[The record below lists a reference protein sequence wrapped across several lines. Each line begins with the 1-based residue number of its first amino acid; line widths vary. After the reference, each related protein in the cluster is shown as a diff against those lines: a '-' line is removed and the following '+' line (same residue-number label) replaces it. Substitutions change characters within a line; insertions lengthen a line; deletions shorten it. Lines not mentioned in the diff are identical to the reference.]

1 MGVNTVVFMGFFNF
15 DSSALPSGWEF
26 LLRHD
31 TGFID
36 VTFGGAVPYGGNS
49 STTYHKMSNGN
60 DFILFERIGDAIQ
73 N

>member
-15 DSSALPSGWEF
+15 DSSTLPSGWEF

-36 VTFGGAVPYGGNS
+36 VTFGGAVPYGGDS
-49 STTYHKMSNGN
+49 STT
-60 DFILFERIGDAIQ
+60 R
-73 N
+73 